1 MKRHLLPASLF
12 LVFGCSSIIAA
23 PSKRFLITDQGAV
36 ANDQTINTQAIQKT
50 IDAAAANSG
59 GGIVVVPEGTFV
71 SGALFLKPGVDLHL
85 EKDAVLKC
93 STDMA
98 NFPPRRTRI
107 EGHFEESFTPAFI
120 NADQCDNLTINGTG
134 TLDGSGM
141 PIWELFWKLRNAAPD
156 KTNFKNL
163 SIPRARLTLIENSK
177 GVTIDGISFKDS
189 QFWNLHIYKC
199 QNVTI
204 KNISI
209 SVPDDYKQAPSSDGI
224 DIDSSQDITIQ
235 SCTFSVTDDCIAMK
249 GSKGPHALEDKD
261 SPPVERV
268 SISDCTFKRG
278 HAAVTLG
285 SEATIVKD
293 VTVKNCKVLGH
304 MALMNFKLRPDTPQH
319 YENIHY
325 SDILLDN
332 EGGTVISMQP
342 WKQYFDLK
350 GEAPPQSIVRNISLS
365 NITGKFGSFGTID
378 GNKDQTSISDIT
390 LKNIHLELKKDT
402 LKLGKITDLKTENV
416 VINGKPV
423 SF

>member
-1 MKRHLLPASLF
+1 MKKHLLPAALLF
-12 LVFGCSSIIAA
+12 AFGISATIAG
-23 PSKRFLITDQGAV
+23 PSKSFLITTHGAISDARTV
-36 ANDQTINTQAIQKT
+36 NTAAIQKT
-50 IDAAAANSG
+50 IDTAAANSG
-59 GGIVVVPEGTFV
+59 GGTVIIPQGTFV
-71 SGALFLKPGVDLHL
+71 SGALFLKPGVNLHL

-107 EGHFEESFTPAFI
+107 EGHFEESFTPALI
-120 NADQCDNLTINGTG
+120 NADGCDNLTISGAG

-141 PIWELFWKLRNAAPD
+141 PVWELFWKLRNAAPD
-156 KTNFKNL
+156 KRNFKNL
-163 SIPRARLTLIENSK
+163 SIPRARLALIENSK
-177 GVTIDGISFKDS
+177 NVTIDGVSFKDS

-249 GSKGPHALEDKD
+249 GSKGPHALDDKD

-278 HAAVTLG
+278 HSAVTLG
-285 SEATIVKD
+285 SEATIVKE
-293 VTVKNCKVLGH
+293 VTVKNCKVHGH

-325 SDILLDN
+325 SDIVLDN
-332 EGGTVISMQP
+332 EDGTVISIQP

-350 GEAPPQSIVRNISLS
+350 GESPPQSTVRNISLN

-378 GNKDQTSISDIT
+378 GNKDQTSISGIT
-390 LKNIHLELKKDT
+390 LENIHLELKKDT
-402 LKLGKITDLKTENV
+402 LKLGEITGFKTENV
-416 VINGKPV
+416 IINGKPV